1 MEDTKIKIRRIIM
14 QKRIVSF
21 LLAVVMVFGVNTGN
35 AFAGQ
40 AAKEEMGTGGPWQA
54 VQETDDGPLGAERGM
69 DKAPDMPTGFQPLI
83 E

>member
-1 MEDTKIKIRRIIM
+1 M

-40 AAKEEMGTGGPWQA
+40 AAKEEMGTG
-54 VQETDDGPLGAERGM
+54 VLYRGRQCR
-69 DKAPDMPTGFQPLI
+69 KQTTGL
-83 E
+83 

>member
-40 AAKEEMGTGGPWQA
+40 AAKE
-54 VQETDDGPLGAERGM
+54 
-69 DKAPDMPTGFQPLI
+69 
-83 E
+83 